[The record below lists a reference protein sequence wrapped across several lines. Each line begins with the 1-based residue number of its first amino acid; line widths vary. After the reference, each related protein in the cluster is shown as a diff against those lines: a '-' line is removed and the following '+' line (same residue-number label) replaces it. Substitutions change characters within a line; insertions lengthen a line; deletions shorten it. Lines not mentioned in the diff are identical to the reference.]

1 MLRLLQRRSPLWL
14 LLPLQAAGLLFR
26 LDHLPVWGDELFS
39 LELAAAPLRQV
50 FAALATD
57 IHPPLYYLQLSA
69 VDRLSGGAGIAPLR
83 AVSALWTL
91 LLTALFDTLWLRRL
105 RPAARWTTLTLF
117 ALSPFLLL
125 YGRMAR
131 SYTMQ
136 AALALALVWAY
147 RRWALNPEGERRF
160 ARAAL
165 AALFATLLL
174 YTHYAPGIALTG
186 GLLVAYIRSTG
197 PQRALGFAAATAVAY
212 APWLAVL
219 GAALV
224 RWWEARNLSSG
235 YLLTGSAALE
245 QAVKLAYAWVS
256 FSIGESFPAWALAL
270 VPVLGV
276 AAALGLRQQWRQDR
290 LLSVCLL
297 LAAAAGYLGV
307 SRWVSY
313 PFMPARLLWLFP
325 FVALLWGRVLS
336 ARPLGVA
343 VFAVAVCAYG
353 LSARQYFA
361 GTGFLNPGYSAP
373 LPAIAASVAREAG
386 PDDLVLIDASNTD
399 GLTLQRY
406 FGDRVRTL
414 IVHPG
419 TARQARRRI
428 GAARHVWMVRNTRD
442 LSPGRLTTLIED
454 EACAGRR
461 RSVRGWHPYAGWQRA
476 LMPWIGIREAPAHF
490 YQVTACRAV
499 TGERFTSPPDR

>member
-14 LLPLQAAGLLFR
+14 LLPLQAALL
-26 LDHLPVWGDELFS
+26 LGDLGYLPVWGDELFS
-39 LELAAAPLRQV
+39 LQLAAAPLTQV
-50 FAALATD
+50 FALLATD

-69 VDRLSGGAGIAPLR
+69 VDRLTGGARIEALR

-91 LLTALFDTLWLRRL
+91 LLTILFDALWLRRL
-105 RPAARWTTLTLF
+105 SAAARWITLTLF

-136 AALALALVWAY
+136 AALALALVWAF
-147 RRWALNPEGERRF
+147 RRWARDPGGEGRF
-160 ARAAL
+160 SRAAL
-165 AALFATLLL
+165 AALFAILLL
-174 YTHYAPGIALTG
+174 YTHYVPGIALTG
-186 GLLVAYIRSTG
+186 GLLVAYVRSTG
-197 PQRALGFAAATAVAY
+197 LPRALGFAAVTALAY

-270 VPVLGV
+270 VPVLAI
-276 AAALGLRQQWRQDR
+276 AAVLGLRQQWRDDR
-290 LLSVCLL
+290 LLAACLL

-325 FVALLWGRVLS
+325 FVALLWGRVLAS
-336 ARPLGVA
+336 RPLGVA
-343 VFAVAVCAYG
+343 VFAAVLCAYG

-361 GTGFLNPGYSAP
+361 GTGFLNPGYSVP
-373 LPAIAASVAREAG
+373 LPAIAASVEREAG
-386 PDDLVLIDASNTD
+386 PDDFVLIDAANTD
-399 GLTLQRY
+399 GLSLRRY
-406 FGDRVRTL
+406 FGGQVPTL
-414 IVHPG
+414 ILHRG

-428 GAARHVWMVRNTRD
+428 GDARHVWIVRNTRD
-442 LSPGRLTTLIED
+442 LSPGRLTTTIEA

-461 RSVRGWHPYAGWQRA
+461 PTVRGWHPYAGWQRA
-476 LMPWIGIREAPAHF
+476 LMPWMGIPEAPAYF
-490 YQVTACRAV
+490 YQVTACRAAPE
-499 TGERFTSPPDR
+499 ERFTSPPGQ